1 MDNNNSYIQS
11 VYGTSGVNHSS
22 STAAG
27 QAEGSR
33 GGYCAPQQHNETYSD
48 YCNRQAAHKNASRSS
63 GR

>member
-1 MDNNNSYIQS
+1 MDNNNNNVQS
-11 VYGTSGVNHSS
+11 HYGASGVNHSS

-33 GGYCAPQQHNETYSD
+33 GGYCAPQQHNETFAD
-48 YCNRQAAHKNASRSS
+48 YQNRQQAFNNARQS